1 MKKFLFTLAA
11 LLMAGSLCAE
21 EYFFIDDIQ
30 LTQEEAAAGVKKVVN
45 VKAHFDY
52 AVSAWQVD
60 FTLPEGVTIDMAAKG
75 SDMTLTYQN
84 QFVDEETLDEYYAE
98 ATYTPNLSTND
109 DKTRIIVAVMDT
121 KEYDPETGNAYG
133 ICWRPG
139 DYEQMWRV
147 RLVFPA
153 GFEGG
158 DIVINSQPACGAN
171 IMPGLEPCPKNQSN
185 DKVCTVSVEG
195 TTPEPE
201 VTEKPVITWEAND
214 ETQEV
219 VITVTGAGE
228 IVLYNDD
235 VEVARGE
242 SPLTYTVPYTDDPEG
257 EEMGFSATAQE
268 EGKEVSEY
276 ALATVEVPGKPQVVP
291 DVTPKPIIEVLTDM
305 ESETVTVRATGYGHI
320 CIYWDDQLMAEGDG
334 VAEWVIPFG
343 EDPEG
348 EEYGVSATAQEE
360 GYEVSEYA
368 LETVF
373 VPGKAEPQPYETPA
387 PEIATD
393 LTDDAL
399 VITATGEGTVTVYV
413 QTIDNETGEMT
424 VETYEGEGT
433 VTVEVPRGDEA
444 YFINYW
450 AVAQAD
456 EDAVPGSTQVS
467 YFVEVPAKEVT
478 PVDPSHDQ
486 GVWIVTYLVD
496 GSEFWQEML
505 PSNDDYTCIVR
516 FSYGN
521 YGTFP
526 YDPNKS
532 MAENDAMRPDM
543 PFYIVID
550 GVRYGA
556 AEDGTLCVLGT
567 ALSNELFE
575 NENLY
580 VLEHALGRVYNMG
593 VAIDELDPSK
603 KYVYA
608 AVAAYTEVE
617 EMNASKTV
625 AGVRYFNM
633 AGQEMQEANGMTIV
647 VTTYTDGTTSAVKV
661 MK

>member
-11 LLMAGSLCAE
+11 LLMAGTAFADNYLFIEDFEVTE
-21 EYFFIDDIQ
+21 ESYMEGLVDADGNEFTGLLIPV
-30 LTQEEAAAGVKKVVN
+30 A
-45 VKAHFDY
+45 AHFDQY
-52 AVSAWQVD
+52 VSAWQLAITMPDGLTVKNFMTGDAATISYKNNLGQNKTVEAGITTTD
-60 FTLPEGVTIDMAAKG
+60 FLNYIALTSATVMGYWKPEG
-75 SDMTLTYQN
+75 
-84 QFVDEETLDEYYAE
+84 
-98 ATYTPNLSTND
+98 ST
-109 DKTRIIVAVMDT
+109 KW
-121 KEYDPETGNAYG
+121 ESYG
-133 ICWRPG
+133 VVKWEPG
-139 DYEQMWRV
+139 DYADMIYLMVDVAPNFNGGEIV
-147 RLVFPA
+147 VHTEPA
-153 GFEGG
+153 SGSDTRGE
-158 DIVINSQPACGAN
+158 V
-171 IMPGLEPCPKNQSN
+171 CPKNTEF
-185 DKVCTVSVEG
+185 DKVCTVTVEG
-195 TTPEPE
+195 GTVEPE
-201 VTEKPVITWEAND
+201 VTATPVINWD
-214 ETQEV
+214 EETF
-219 VITVTGAGE
+219 TVSATGAGT
-228 IVLYNDD
+228 VKLYVNGE
-235 VEVARGE
+235 EVSNPYTFELGE
-242 SPLTYTVPYTDDPEG
+242 EETTYTVT
-257 EEMGFSATAQE
+257 ATAQE
-268 EGKEVSEY
+268 EGKEISET
-276 ALATVEVPGKPQVVP
+276 ATLEVTVPAAPVVVE
-291 DVTPKPIIEVLTDM
+291 VTPKPIIEVLTDQ

-320 CIYWDDQLMAEGDG
+320 CIYWDDQLQAEGEG

-360 GYEVSEYA
+360 GKEVSEYA
-368 LETVF
+368 LATVF
-373 VPGKAEPQPYETPA
+373 VPGKSVEPQPYETPA
-387 PEIATD
+387 PEIVETM
-393 LTDDAL
+393 TDDAL
-399 VITATGEGTVTVYV
+399 LITANGEGTVTLYV

-424 VETYEGEGT
+424 TETYEGEGT
-433 VTVEVPRGDEA
+433 VSAVIPRGEET
-444 YFINYW
+444 YYINYW
-450 AVAQAD
+450 AVAQAN
-456 EDAVPGSTQVS
+456 EDAEPGSTQVS

-478 PVDPSHDQ
+478 PVDPSHEQ

-505 PSNDDYTCIVR
+505 PSNNDYTCIVR

>member
-11 LLMAGSLCAE
+11 LLMAGSMVAE
-21 EYFFIDDIQ
+21 NYLYMEDFEVSQELLAQTAGKNRRMDIP
-30 LTQEEAAAGVKKVVN
+30 L
-45 VKAHFDY
+45 KAHFDNR
-52 AVSAWQVD
+52 VSAFTVTL
-60 FTLPEGVTIDMAAKG
+60 TLPEGVDLKNAVAGPDLNI
-75 SDMTLTYQN
+75 N
-84 QFVDEETLDEYYAE
+84 TLDAVGN
-98 ATYTPNLSTND
+98 PKVVVND
-109 DKTRIIVAVMDT
+109 VNFSAADNKIIVACVT
-121 KEYDPETGNAYG
+121 AGYYYPEGADPDEDDPVTCLAAK
-133 ICWRPG
+133 WEPG
-139 DYEQMWRV
+139 DYDCMVTVTLQFAQE
-147 RLVFPA
+147 FT
-153 GFEGG
+153 GG
-158 DIVINSQPACGAN
+158 DLIVKTEPASGQDPRGN
-171 IMPGLEPCPKNQSN
+171 TCPKNEVWE
-185 DKVCTVSVEG
+185 KTCVITVEG
-195 TTPEPE
+195 GTVEPE
-201 VTEKPVITWEAND
+201 VTATPVINWD
-214 ETQEV
+214 EETF
-219 VITVTGAGE
+219 TVSATGAGT
-228 IVLYNDD
+228 VKLYVNGE
-235 VEVARGE
+235 EVSNPYTFELGE
-242 SPLTYTVPYTDDPEG
+242 EETTYTVT
-257 EEMGFSATAQE
+257 ATAQE
-268 EGKEVSEY
+268 EGKEISET
-276 ALATVEVPGKPQVVP
+276 ATLEVTVPAAPVVVE
-291 DVTPKPIIEVLTDM
+291 VTPKPIIDVLTDQ
-305 ESETVTVRATGYGHI
+305 ESETVTVRATGDGHI
-320 CIYWDDQLMAEGDG
+320 RIYWDDQLQAEGEG

-360 GYEVSEYA
+360 GKEVSEPA
-368 LETVF
+368 LATVF
-373 VPGKAEPQPYETPA
+373 VPGKSVEPQPYETPA
-387 PEIATD
+387 PEIVETM
-393 LTDDAL
+393 TDDAL
-399 VITATGEGTVTVYV
+399 LITANGEGTVTLYV

-424 VETYEGEGT
+424 TETYEGEGT
-433 VTVEVPRGDEA
+433 VSAVIPRGEET
-444 YFINYW
+444 YYINYW
-450 AVAQAD
+450 AVAQAN
-456 EDAVPGSTQVS
+456 EDAEPGSTQVS
-467 YFVEVPAKEVT
+467 YFVEVPAKEII
-478 PVDPSHDQ
+478 PVDPSHEQ
-486 GVWIVTYLVD
+486 GVWIVTFLN
-496 GSEFWQEML
+496 GGEEFWQEML
-505 PSNDDYTCIVR
+505 PSNEDYTCIVR

>member
-11 LLMAGSLCAE
+11 LLMAGSLYADNYLYIE
-21 EYFFIDDIQ
+21 DFEVAQADMGDYI
-30 LTQEEAAAGVKKVVN
+30 EVPVM
-45 VKAHFDY
+45 AHFDQY
-52 AVSAWQVD
+52 VSAWQVNI
-60 FTLPEGVTIDMAAKG
+60 TLPDGLTFDGNAEAGE
-75 SDMTLTYQN
+75 DMTISYIN
-84 QFVDEETLDEYYAE
+84 DKGKNK
-98 ATYTPNLSTND
+98 TYTLSLSQT
-109 DKTRIIVAVMDT
+109 VG
-121 KEYDPETGNAYG
+121 ETTAAFIAASQQEGYYEVDGAWVSYG
-133 ICWRPG
+133 AIKWEPG
-139 DYEQMWRV
+139 DYEEMFILYIV
-147 RLVFPA
+147 PA
-153 GFEGG
+153 ANFNGG
-158 DIVINSQPACGAN
+158 EIVVHTEPASGAD
-171 IMPGLEPCPKNQSN
+171 PRGEVCPKNTEF
-185 DKVCTVSVEG
+185 DKVCTVTVEG
-195 TTPEPE
+195 GAQPE
-201 VTEKPVITWEAND
+201 VTEAPVITYD
-214 ETQEV
+214 EETF
-219 VITVTGAGE
+219 TVTATGAGE
-228 IVLYNDD
+228 VKLYVNGEE
-235 VEVARGE
+235 VENPYTFELGE
-242 SPLTYTVPYTDDPEG
+242 EETTYTVT
-257 EEMGFSATAQE
+257 ATAQE
-268 EGKEVSEY
+268 EGKEISET
-276 ALATVEVPGKPQVVP
+276 ATLEVTVPAAPVVIE
-291 DVTPKPIIEVLTDM
+291 VTPKPIIDVFDDPEAQ
-305 ESETVTVRATGYGHI
+305 TVTVKASGYGHI
-320 CIYWDDQLMAEGDG
+320 CIYWDDMLQAEGEG
-334 VAEWVIPFG
+334 EAVWVIPYG
-343 EDPEG
+343 DDPEG

-387 PEIATD
+387 PEVVETM
-393 LTDDAL
+393 TDDAL
-399 VITATGEGTVTVYV
+399 MITATGEGTVTIYV

-424 VETYEGEGT
+424 TETYEGEGT
-433 VTVEVPRGDEA
+433 VSAVIPRGDEA

-456 EDAVPGSTQVS
+456 EDAVPGSTQVA

-478 PVDPSHDQ
+478 PVDPSHEQ

-505 PSNDDYTCIVR
+505 PSNNDYTCIVR

-532 MAENDAMRPDM
+532 MAENDAMRPNM

-575 NENLY
+575 NENDY
-580 VLEHALGRVYNMG
+580 VLENALGRVYNMG